1 MMQASTVITRRHALL
16 LCMAAG
22 TALAIGAAQQTGSVA
37 LPEPLD
43 TPAVPSDFAKK
54 GMASGIARQG
64 NSLVAVGPRGLI
76 LVSSDG
82 SATWKQVA
90 SPVSTDLASVK
101 FTDATTVWAV
111 GHDAVALRSTD
122 AGMSWQKM
130 LDGRSV
136 YTLMRDHYEQQAK
149 SGNEAGTQ
157 MLAEVQRSVA
167 GSASKNV
174 LPAPFLDVWFANA
187 NEGYLVGAFGLILH
201 TTDGGKQ
208 WQPWVERL
216 DNERRFH
223 LYAVTGDGA
232 QAWISGE
239 QGLLLRLDAKT
250 GRFAKVATPY
260 NGTFFGVQLHGARV
274 TAFGLRGNVYSRES
288 DAAAWNKIET
298 GVDANIVAALE
309 LEPASGHRQLVLV
322 SQAGHVLAVSADGRK
337 AVDLKVPGMGEVV
350 GAVASGP
357 QQIAFARV
365 NGVGSLQLS
374 KLTP

>member
-1 MMQASTVITRRHALL
+1 MMQASTVLSRRRALL
-16 LCMAAG
+16 FCMAAG
-22 TALAIGAAQQTGSVA
+22 TALAIGAAQQTPSAA
-37 LPEPLD
+37 LPDPLD
-43 TPAVPSDFAKK
+43 TPTVPSDFARK
-54 GMASGIARQG
+54 GMVSGIARHES
-64 NSLVAVGPRGLI
+64 SLVAVGPRGLI

-82 SATWKQVA
+82 SVNWSQVA
-90 SPVSTDLASVK
+90 CPVSTDLVSVK

-122 AGMSWQKM
+122 AGKSWQKM

-136 YTLMRDHYEQQAK
+136 FTLMRDHYAEFAK
-149 SGNEAGTQ
+149 SGDAVATQ
-157 MLAEVQRSVA
+157 MLAEVERSVA
-167 GSASKNV
+167 QSASKNV

-201 TTDGGKQ
+201 TADGGKQ

-223 LYAVTGDGA
+223 LYAVTGEGA
-232 QAWISGE
+232 QAYISGE
-239 QGLLLRLDAKT
+239 QGLLLRLDAKA
-250 GRFAKVATPY
+250 GRFVKVVTPY
-260 NGTFFGVQLHGARV
+260 AGTYFGIDVHGERV
-274 TAFGLRGNVYSRES
+274 TAFGLRGNVYSRDS
-288 DAAAWNKIET
+288 YGAAWNKIET

-309 LEPASGHRQLVLV
+309 LGAGTRVLI
-322 SQAGHVLAVSADGRK
+322 SQAGHVLAVSADGRSS
-337 AVDLKVPGMGEVV
+337 VDLKVPSMGEVV

-365 NGVGSLQLS
+365 SGVGSLQLS